1 MSSLEKVMD
10 LGKYREAYER
20 GEPLIPDAVYDKLT
34 GGNDDWLGSI
44 PNKSR
49 YTHKNKMLS
58 LNKYYHGD
66 ELPLWAKEKKTV
78 VTSKLDGV
86 ACSVYYEHGKLLCCV
101 TRGDGSIGRVINN
114 VNILVPNAVST
125 GYQIVGEVVAKK
137 TTDNARNVAAGMV
150 NLDDPAEAK
159 KRIVDHDI
167 IFVAFDSYPREST
180 YSQTLENLKKMGFNT
195 PLDDLSEYP
204 TDGFVYRID
213 DTDAFLAEGSTA
225 KHPKGAFAY
234 KENVESA
241 TTELVDVVW
250 QTGKTGKITPV
261 AILEPVEV
269 EDAVITRAT
278 LNNMAWLSDLGLRYL
293 GSEVEVIR
301 AGAIIPQIV
310 KVINHGNGKEIIPPT
325 ACPSCGSVPVQV
337 SDQLFCKNQNCSE
350 QLVKKVEKY
359 CKTLRILGL
368 GISRLK
374 QLNLQGIEE
383 LYTLSEKD
391 IAEKLGSE
399 KIAATIY
406 SNIQATTKGVELADF
421 IAALSIPH
429 IGSTKAKEI
438 AASGKTNLADITE
451 EDCTTL
457 GPVALE
463 SFKNFLTTGTW
474 PNIPTVNSAKQEAD
488 KGTVVITGKISGFS
502 NRNELKAQLEQ
513 KGYTVRSTVSKNT
526 DYLICENPESNS
538 SKIVKARDIGIK
550 IVKAEELLYV

>member
-1 MSSLEKVMD
+1 MENSVDLEK
-10 LGKYREAYER
+10 YRKAYER
-20 GEPLIPDAVYDKLT
+20 GEPLIPDSVYDKLT

-49 YTHKNKMLS
+49 YTHKNKMMS
-58 LNKYYHGD
+58 LNKYYD
-66 ELPLWAKEKKTV
+66 EDVLPDWVENKKVV
-78 VTSKLDGV
+78 VTPKLDGV
-86 ACSVYYEHGKLLCCV
+86 ACSVYYKHGKLLCCV
-101 TRGDGSIGRVINN
+101 TRGDGSIGRIINN
-114 VNILVPNAVST
+114 VNILVPDSVSD

-159 KRIVDHDI
+159 KRIVDNDI

-180 YSQTLENLKKMGFNT
+180 YSQTLENLKAMGFT
-195 PLDDLSEYP
+195 TLLDDLSEYP

-213 DTDAFLAEGSTA
+213 DTEAFLAEGNTS

-234 KENVESA
+234 KENVDSGI
-241 TTELVDVVW
+241 TEITNVVW

-269 EDAVITRAT
+269 DDAVITRAT
-278 LNNMAWLSDLGLRYL
+278 LNNMTWLYDLGLRCL
-293 GSEVEVIR
+293 GSKVEVIR
-301 AGAIIPQIV
+301 AGSIIPQIV
-310 KVINHGNGKEIIPPT
+310 KVISHGEGKEIIPPT
-325 ACPSCGSVPVQV
+325 SCPSCGDTPVQV
-337 SDQLFCKNQNCSE
+337 TDQLFCRNPNCTE
-350 QLVKKVEKY
+350 QLIKKVEKY

-374 QLNLQGIEE
+374 QLNLRSIEE

-406 SNIQATTKGVELADF
+406 SNIQVTTKGVELADF

-438 AASGKTNLADITE
+438 ALCGKTDLADITS
-451 EDCTTL
+451 EDCPTL

-463 SFKNFLTTGTW
+463 SFIDFLDTGTW
-474 PNIPTVNSAKQEAD
+474 PDIPLVNSKKQEAA
-488 KGTVVITGKISGFS
+488 KGTVVITGKISGFT
-502 NRNELKAQLEQ
+502 NRNALKAELEQ
-513 KGYTVRSTVSKNT
+513 KGYTVRSSVSKNT